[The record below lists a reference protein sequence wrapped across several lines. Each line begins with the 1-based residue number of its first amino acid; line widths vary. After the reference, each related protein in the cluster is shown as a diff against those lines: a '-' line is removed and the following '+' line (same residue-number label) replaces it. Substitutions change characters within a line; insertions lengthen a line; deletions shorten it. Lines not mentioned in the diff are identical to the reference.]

1 MPTSNAFSM
10 SASDLPKP
18 EKTIF
23 AGLPPAARTRAS
35 SPPVT
40 ISKPAPS
47 FANTLRTAKFEF
59 DFTAKQ
65 I

>member
-1 MPTSNAFSM
+1 MPTFNEVSI
-10 SASDLPKP
+10 SASVLPKP
-18 EKTIF
+18 EKTTLD
-23 AGLPPAARTRAS
+23 ASPPAFKTRAS
-35 SPPVT
+35 SPPDT

-47 FANTLRTAKFEF
+47 FANTLRTAKFEL